1 MRMLSKHHSIQRDQ
15 LELITLD
22 QLVPANHLVRKMEA
36 SIDFTFIYDL
46 VKDMYSEVGRPSID
60 PVILVKLIP
69 NPISLQTGAFILKA
83 PLIPVIHLALTA
95 RPFTNGNRFFS
106 VVSTCVISPSC
117 TVIKTDPYCRSS
129 KLEMICLIFNSSFF
143 SIISPLHYW

>member
-1 MRMLSKHHSIQRDQ
+1 MLSKHHSIQRDQ

-22 QLVPANHLVRKMEA
+22 PLVQANHLVHKMEA

-46 VKDMYSEVGRPSID
+46 VKDMYSKVGSPSID

-106 VVSTCVISPSC
+106 VVST
-117 TVIKTDPYCRSS
+117 
-129 KLEMICLIFNSSFF
+129 
-143 SIISPLHYW
+143 